1 MTNFLLAYSG
11 GSDMAEASTEQQKSV
26 MHAWGAW
33 FGTLGAA
40 VTDSG
45 NPFGASTTL
54 SADGSNTGG
63 GPSGLTGYSIL
74 AAESLQA
81 AADLAKGCPLLS
93 VGGTVEVYEVVPVM

>member
-11 GSDMAEASTEQQKSV
+11 GSDMAQASTEEQKSA

-33 FGTLGAA
+33 FDTIGAA

-54 SADGSNTGG
+54 SADGSSTGA

-93 VGGTVEVYEVVPVM
+93 VGGTVEVYEIVPVM